1 MKSSATRGAQP
12 IGLLTESA
20 ITCVIELSV
29 DSMVEI
35 VEAKKSILQTQSAQ
49 YTKPGKFHTKNTA
62 FNLQILPCFFEKLL

>member
-12 IGLLTESA
+12 IESLTESA

-35 VEAKKSILQTQSAQ
+35 VEAKKSILQTQSAH
-49 YTKPGKFHTKNTA
+49 YTKLGKFQNEIILSTGCTA
-62 FNLQILPCFFEKLL
+62 FN

>member
-12 IGLLTESA
+12 IESLTESA

-35 VEAKKSILQTQSAQ
+35 VQNKIRLIWPIQNAQ
-49 YTKPGKFHTKNTA
+49 YTKRGKFQQKFTNWQ
-62 FNLQILPCFFEKLL
+62 F